1 MESLLQG
8 IPHVTVYLDD
18 ILISGK
24 REAAHLQSLEEVLKR
39 LMTAGLRVKKNKCKF
54 MVSSVAYLGH
64 VIDAQGLHPLPD
76 KVEAILQAPSPRNVM
91 ELKSYLGLLTYYG
104 KFLPDLSTCL
114 APLYRLLSKDV
125 RWKWSNQTGKS
136 V

>member
-1 MESLLQG
+1 MQG